1 MPETQ
6 KTWFITGASTGLGEA
21 LATHLLTKG
30 DRVAATF
37 RKPEQAEEFTQKA
50 QGQSLGVLADMSNAE
65 QIKAAVQQAIN
76 TFGHLDVVVN
86 NAGYGSLG
94 SIEEISE
101 EETQRQFDVNV
112 FGPLRVVRAVLPHL
126 RAQRSGNI
134 LNVTS
139 VGGFIGMA
147 HAGIYNG
154 SKFALEGLGESLAAQ
169 LKPLGIHVTNVEPGP
184 FRTNWAGASATYTE
198 TKIDDYAATVGEGL
212 KASLGRDGNQKGDPT
227 KAAEAMYQLVRLDNP
242 PPVHLLL
249 GGFAYQMVRD
259 KFQALTKEI
268 DDFAYL
274 GEPTDF

>member
-1 MPETQ
+1 MPET
-6 KTWFITGASTGLGEA
+6 KKNWFVTGASTGLGEA
-21 LATHLLTKG
+21 LATLLLDKG
-30 DRVAATF
+30 EKVAATF
-37 RKPEQAEEFTQKA
+37 RKPEQVEEFTKKKP
-50 QGQSLGVLADMSNAE
+50 GYSLGVLVDVTDAE
-65 QIKAAVQQAIN
+65 QIQGAVQHAVS

-126 RAQRSGNI
+126 REQKSGNI
-134 LNVTS
+134 LNISS
-139 VGGFIGMA
+139 VGGMVGLA

-184 FRTNWAGASATYTE
+184 FRTKWAGESATYTE
-198 TKIDDYAATVGEGL
+198 TKLDDYASTVGEGL
-212 KASLGRDGNQKGDPT
+212 KASLGRDGNQKGDPI
-227 KAAEAMYQLVRLDNP
+227 KAAEAMYQLVRLPNP
-242 PPVHLLL
+242 PQHLLL
-249 GGFAYQMVRD
+249 GAFAYQMVRQKLQD
-259 KFQALTKEI
+259 TLKEI

>member
-1 MPETQ
+1 MPKDQ
-6 KTWFITGASTGLGEA
+6 KTWFISGASTGLGEA
-21 LATHLLTKG
+21 LATLLLDKG
-30 DRVAATF
+30 ERVVGTF
-37 RKPEQAEEFTQKA
+37 RQSEQVQAFTQRVR
-50 QGQSLGVLADMSNAE
+50 GRSLGVLVDVTDDA
-65 QIKAAVQQAIN
+65 QIQGAVQHAIN
-76 TFGHLDVVVN
+76 EFGYLDVVVN

-101 EETQRQFDVNV
+101 TETERQFDINV
-112 FGPLRVVRAVLPHL
+112 FGPLRIIRAVLPHL
-126 RAQRSGNI
+126 RTRKSGHI

-139 VGGFIGMA
+139 VGGLLGLA

-184 FRTNWAGASATYTE
+184 FRTKWAGESATYTE
-198 TKIDDYAATVGEGL
+198 TKIADYQPTVGEGL
-212 KASLGRDGNQKGDPT
+212 AASRSRDGNQTGDPA
-227 KAAEAMYQLVRLDNP
+227 KAAEAMYQLVRLPN

-249 GGFAYQMVRD
+249 GGFAYQLVRE
-259 KFQALTKEI
+259 KLQGMLKEI

>member
-21 LATHLLTKG
+21 LATLLLAKG

-37 RKPEQAEEFTQKA
+37 RKPEQLDAFTQQKP
-50 QGQSLGVLADMSNAE
+50 GHSLGVLADVTNAD
-65 QIKAAVQQAIN
+65 QLTAAVQQAID

-94 SIEEISE
+94 SLEEITE
-101 EETQRQFDVNV
+101 AETQRQFDVNV

-126 RAQRSGNI
+126 RAQKSGHI

-139 VGGFIGMA
+139 VGGLIGMA

-184 FRTNWAGASATYTE
+184 FRTKWAGDSATYTE
-198 TKIDDYAATVGEGL
+198 TKIADYQPTVGEGL
-212 KASLGRDGNQKGDPT
+212 KASLGRDGNQKGDPA
-227 KAAEAMYQLVRLDNP
+227 KAAEAMYQLVRLPKP
-242 PPVHLLL
+242 PTHLLL
-249 GGFAYQMVRD
+249 GGFAYQLVRE
-259 KFQALTKEI
+259 KLQAMLKEI

>member
-1 MPETQ
+1 MTNPQ

-21 LATHLLTKG
+21 LATLLLEKG

-37 RKPEQAEEFTQKA
+37 RQPAQVAEFTSKKA
-50 QGQSLGVLADMSNAE
+50 GHSLGVLADMTNAE
-65 QIKAAVQQAIN
+65 QVKTAVQQAID

-94 SIEEISE
+94 SIEEITE

-112 FGPLRVVRAVLPHL
+112 FGPLRVLRAALPHL
-126 RAQRSGNI
+126 RARKSGNI
-134 LNVTS
+134 LNITS
-139 VGGFIGMA
+139 VGGLLGLA

-169 LKPLGIHVTNVEPGP
+169 LTPLGIHVTNVEPGP
-184 FRTNWAGASATYTE
+184 FRTKWAGASATYSE
-198 TKIDDYAATVGEGL
+198 TKIDDYAATVGVGL
-212 KASLGRDGNQKGDPT
+212 KNSLGRDGNQAGDPV
-227 KAAEAMYQLVRLDNP
+227 KAAEAMYQLVRLP
-242 PPVHLLL
+242 QPPVHLLL

-259 KFQALTKEI
+259 KFQAITKEI

>member
-21 LATHLLTKG
+21 LATLLLDKG
-30 DRVAATF
+30 ERVAATF
-37 RKPEQAEEFTQKA
+37 RKPEQVDAFTQKKP
-50 QGQSLGVLADMSNAE
+50 GHSLGVLVDVTDAA
-65 QIKAAVQQAIN
+65 QIQGVVQHVITA
-76 TFGHLDVVVN
+76 FGHLDVVVN

-94 SIEEISE
+94 SIEEITE
-101 EETQRQFDVNV
+101 AETQRQFDVNV

-126 RAQRSGNI
+126 RARKSGHI

-139 VGGFIGMA
+139 VGGLLGIA

-154 SKFALEGLGESLAAQ
+154 SKFALEGLGESLADQ

-184 FRTNWAGASATYTE
+184 FRTKWAGDSATYTE
-198 TKIDDYAATVGEGL
+198 TKIDDYQPTVGEGL
-212 KASLGRDGNQKGDPT
+212 KASLGRDGNQKGDPA
-227 KAAEAMYQLVRLDNP
+227 KAAEAMYQLVRLPNP
-242 PPVHLLL
+242 PTHLLL
-249 GGFAYQMVRD
+249 GGFAYQLVRQ
-259 KFQALTKEI
+259 KLQAMLQEI

>member
-1 MPETQ
+1 MSETQ
-6 KTWFITGASTGLGEA
+6 KNWFVTGASTGLGEA
-21 LATHLLTKG
+21 LATLLLDKG
-30 DRVAATF
+30 EKVAATF
-37 RKPEQAEEFTQKA
+37 RKPEQVEEFTKKKP
-50 QGQSLGVLADMSNAE
+50 GYSLGVLVDVTDAE
-65 QIKAAVQQAIN
+65 QIQGAVQHAVS

-126 RAQRSGNI
+126 REQKSGNI
-134 LNVTS
+134 LNITS
-139 VGGFIGMA
+139 VGGMVGLA

-184 FRTNWAGASATYTE
+184 FRTKWAGESATYTE
-198 TKIDDYAATVGEGL
+198 TKLDDYASTVGEGL
-212 KASLGRDGNQKGDPT
+212 KASLGRDGNQKGDPI
-227 KAAEAMYQLVRLDNP
+227 KAAEAMYQLVRLPNP
-242 PPVHLLL
+242 PQHLLL
-249 GGFAYQMVRD
+249 GAFAYQMVRQKLQD
-259 KFQALTKEI
+259 TLKEI

>member
-6 KTWFITGASTGLGEA
+6 KNWFITGASTGLGEA
-21 LATHLLTKG
+21 LATLLLDKG
-30 DRVAATF
+30 EKVAATF
-37 RKPEQAEEFTQKA
+37 RKSEQVEAFTKKKP
-50 QGQSLGVLADMSNAE
+50 GYSLGVLVDVTDVE
-65 QIKAAVQQAIN
+65 QIQGAVQHAVS

-112 FGPLRVVRAVLPHL
+112 FGPLRVVRAVLPHM
-126 RAQRSGNI
+126 RAQKSGNI

-139 VGGFIGMA
+139 VGGMVGLA

-184 FRTNWAGASATYTE
+184 FRTKWAGESATYTE
-198 TKIDDYAATVGEGL
+198 TKLDDYASTVGEGL
-212 KASLGRDGNQKGDPT
+212 KASLGRDGNQKGDPI
-227 KAAEAMYQLVRLDNP
+227 KAAEAMYQLVRLPNP
-242 PPVHLLL
+242 PQHLLL
-249 GGFAYQMVRD
+249 GGFAYQMVRQ
-259 KFQALTKEI
+259 KLQATLKEI

>member
-1 MPETQ
+1 MSDTPQ
-6 KTWFITGASTGLGEA
+6 KTWFVTGASTGLGEA
-21 LATHLLTKG
+21 LASLLLAKG

-37 RKPEQAEEFTQKA
+37 RQPAQVAEFTSKQP
-50 QGQSLGVLADMSNAE
+50 GQSLGVLADMSNAA
-65 QIKAAVQQAIN
+65 QIAAAVQQAID
-76 TFGHLDVVVN
+76 TFGRLDVVVN

-94 SIEEISE
+94 SIEEITE

-112 FGPLRVVRAVLPHL
+112 FGPLRVIRAALPHL
-126 RAQRSGNI
+126 RAQKSGHI

-139 VGGFIGMA
+139 VGGLVGLA

-184 FRTNWAGASATYTE
+184 FRTKWAGPSATYTE
-198 TKIDDYAATVGEGL
+198 SKIADYAPSVGEGL
-212 KASLGRDGNQKGDPT
+212 KASLSRDGNQAGDPVR
-227 KAAEAMYQLVRLDNP
+227 AAEAMYQLVRLP
-242 PPVHLLL
+242 SPPVHLLL
-249 GGFAYQMVRD
+249 GGFAYKMVRD
-259 KFQALTKEI
+259 KLQAVLKEI

>member
-1 MPETQ
+1 MPET
-6 KTWFITGASTGLGEA
+6 KKNWFVTGASTGLGEA
-21 LATHLLTKG
+21 LATLLLDKG
-30 DRVAATF
+30 EKVAATF
-37 RKPEQAEEFTQKA
+37 RKPEQVEEFTKKKP
-50 QGQSLGVLADMSNAE
+50 GYSLGVLVDVTDAE
-65 QIKAAVQQAIN
+65 QIQGAVQHAVS

-126 RAQRSGNI
+126 REQKSGNI
-134 LNVTS
+134 LNITS
-139 VGGFIGMA
+139 VGGMVGLA

-184 FRTNWAGASATYTE
+184 FRTKWAGESATYTE
-198 TKIDDYAATVGEGL
+198 TKLDDYASTVGEGL
-212 KASLGRDGNQKGDPT
+212 KASLGRDGNQKGDPI
-227 KAAEAMYQLVRLDNP
+227 KAAEAMYQLVRLPNP
-242 PPVHLLL
+242 PQHLLL
-249 GGFAYQMVRD
+249 GAFAYQMVRQKLQD
-259 KFQALTKEI
+259 TLKEI

>member
-21 LATHLLTKG
+21 LATLLLAKG

-37 RKPEQAEEFTQKA
+37 RKPEQLDAFTQQKP
-50 QGQSLGVLADMSNAE
+50 GHSLGVLADVTNAD
-65 QIKAAVQQAIN
+65 QLTAAVQQAID

-94 SIEEISE
+94 SLEEITE
-101 EETQRQFDVNV
+101 AETQRQFDVNV

-126 RAQRSGNI
+126 RAQKSGHI

-139 VGGFIGMA
+139 VGGLIGMA

-184 FRTNWAGASATYTE
+184 FRTKWAGDSATYTE
-198 TKIDDYAATVGEGL
+198 TKITDYQPTVGEGL
-212 KASLGRDGNQKGDPT
+212 NASLGRDGNQKGDPA
-227 KAAEAMYQLVRLDNP
+227 KAAEAMYQLVRLPKP
-242 PPVHLLL
+242 PTHLLL
-249 GGFAYQMVRD
+249 GGFAYQLVRE
-259 KFQALTKEI
+259 KLQAMLKEI